1 MNVVLRRIPILP
13 PYRAFLTLLPG
24 LLGIGRRSWTL
35 LFALCLGAESALGQG
50 TLEVSKS
57 IQGGLTSVTSG
68 TEYTYILNYRYAS
81 QTQNGQNVKLEDNLD
96 PDLSWTAAE
105 VVMGG
110 STHIASM
117 AYTAATGKAVWTF
130 VNPLPAGSSGQL
142 TLKVRFKSGVTP
154 NGTVATN
161 SVVMTANNASTVH
174 SSTVSISA
182 TAAYLQTALKT
193 RSSGGTPGF
202 NTVYTVAIRN
212 PSGGTVGALALTNAT
227 VVDTLPVGA
236 EFVSASGGGTYSAG
250 THQVT
255 WANVTAAVGSNN
267 SGFSQTV
274 TVRYPTPTFSVGQ
287 NVCNDMTV
295 TGTAVGLVP
304 VSLSDQECNLLIN
317 ATPAITSFSKTSTDT
332 TPEVGQN
339 FDYRITFSN
348 TGSVP
353 VTNYVI
359 EDPVPSKLTVT
370 QVRAVLVTGNVN
382 TRVFYERSDNPGA
395 WVEFS
400 GSPATV
406 STNINAPTLPGGIWI
421 NRLRWELGTLPQ
433 GYVSP
438 TGSSSVRYAA
448 TVLSTDRLGNP
459 VVVGGT
465 FTNCATMAYSF
476 NSTNYAGTNCVT
488 STIVG
493 PVGVFA
499 NPEALK
505 SMTGTFVPGAEIP
518 ITLTVR
524 NRSGCTDGLVNPVI
538 ADLLPTQL
546 EYVAGS
552 ATASGLASPTS
563 VEPQVLP
570 NYGTSGRT
578 LLRWTYNATLPA
590 ATTAPAGNK
599 DASVSFRAKV
609 KAGTLPAIYSNT
621 NRAFVGG
628 WANTGS
634 VTIQSSTQDVFDVD
648 GDGSTVD
655 QVAQSSA
662 TSFTIGSSASLDS
675 YKYVKGQLDA
685 DWSRYPVSGRTSP
698 GGTADYRL
706 VVQNSG
712 NVTLTNLAIV
722 DILPAVADTG
732 VVDLSSRLSEWTPFL
747 AGPVSAP
754 SGVTVYYSTAMNP
767 QRDDMGD
774 PDPFPAGST
783 APNWSA
789 VPPSDITT
797 VRSVRFD
804 FGTRVLAPLDQFE
817 LRWPMR
823 APVDSPT
830 GGEIAWNSFGVV
842 ARRLDNSLLL
852 LPTEP
857 IKVGIS
863 VEPIQPAGY
872 GSFVWLDTDRDGL
885 QDSGEPG
892 LDGVRVE
899 LYRDD
904 GDGIA
909 NPAVDTFVG
918 FTLTSGG
925 GQYVFSFLPAGT
937 YFAVFHRPPTYSTSA
952 ANAGSSDEE
961 DSDGVP
967 GTLHGLAV
975 TVTPLTELVLG
986 EIDLSWDQ
994 GFYQPAVPVAAVG
1007 NYVWFDED
1015 ADGGQDEASANG
1027 LNGVT
1032 VRLYNGSAVLQGTTT
1047 TANDANGNPG
1057 FYLFDGLTPGSY
1069 QIEFVLPNGFTFTT
1083 RGPTGSSDT
1092 IDSDPD
1098 TTLGR
1103 TEVFSLSAGAY
1114 DASWDAGMRLPTGIL
1129 SLGDRVWID
1138 ANGNGI
1144 YEPGLGEVGVDGVIL
1159 NLYRDMDD
1167 NGLLTPGT
1175 DQFFATTTTF
1185 TRTGAPG
1192 YYAFANLP
1200 AGAYVVQVDPANLI
1214 GGGALANTQST
1225 TGNGT
1230 APDPDNNVNDDDQGE
1245 PMVGQGVVS
1254 QAILLAT
1261 GTEPGT
1267 DGNDNPTLDFGFLV
1281 PAALGNRVWLDLDND
1296 GLFEPGDGETGING
1310 VAVELYFDANHD
1322 GDFADAGETTP
1333 FATTATANSAGADG
1347 IYGFASLAPGS
1358 YYVRLPSPPTASP
1371 LSSTVSDPADN
1382 REDNDDNGAQTESG
1396 QPVSSPVIA
1405 LGSGETDDTI
1415 DFGLLGGLD
1424 FGDLEDGAAG
1434 TAPGNYRTRLADG
1447 GPFHRVFPGGGFRLG
1462 ASIDAEGGG
1471 LQNGSATADDAA
1483 DTGAADDEDGVAPPA
1498 GTLLTGTTRPVAVT
1512 LGANTP
1518 AFTAYLNLWID
1529 YNGDGD
1535 FDDAV
1540 GGESEWVAANT
1551 VLTEPGVTQVMMRIP
1566 SSALV
1571 EAPVGLRVRLSNIP
1585 LSGADG
1591 DGGYGEVEDQLL
1603 VFTESHAN
1611 PTLALV
1617 TDLEARRFAERAI
1630 VGWRTAHEAGSLAFQ
1645 LVRLEP
1651 VTDAWVVVNTEPLPA
1666 SGNPAGAGYRVVDPG
1681 VDAGQTVTY
1690 AVVEFDDSGSRIQHG
1705 PFVVEVQADSGGG
1718 PDKPPV
1724 DSHPTAGADGQTGSG
1739 VITGA
1744 TPVTARPAGSG
1755 PAGAG
1760 GSQTSPG
1767 STGGSSGGSTVL
1779 PSLAA
1784 YLKVPVGGAGMHF
1797 VSTRELM
1804 RVSGRPESFWLDLLR
1819 RQVVGLSL
1827 GGRQVPLLMAEGG
1840 AGIFFY
1846 GEAPKSLFA
1855 SQRWY
1860 WLTGQPNLV
1869 VPTVDGGSPSE
1880 PGLLAHRAR
1889 LDAEEDRLAVTVLT
1903 TDPSADYWMWRK
1915 LGTLAGMESEVSF
1928 PVSLPDLEAAGLD
1941 GLARVAIGLH
1951 GGDAGT
1957 RRVTATL
1964 VNGLGTTPLGSVTW
1978 AGKVPAT
1985 LDVRVAAAGLVA
1997 GENTLVV
2004 RAERPEPGQVSVVYL
2019 DKYSV
2024 SYPATPRASA
2034 GRLFLGA
2041 EADGVHTVSG
2051 FVSRDA
2057 TVLDVSE
2064 PERPARLTGVTV
2076 TGGEGDWSA
2085 SFVAQA
2091 GHRYLAFEPAGAI
2104 AVSGLGSALRPSLEM
2119 SRNRAQ
2125 YVILTPSAL
2134 AEPARELAEYRKGQ
2148 GLSTLVLTLAHVAD
2162 EFGGGVVSPEAIRRF
2177 LQAAL
2182 SKWAVPPRYVLLFG
2196 DGTYDYRDLGGQHD
2210 NLMPPEMLP
2219 TGWGLYASD
2228 ALGGDVDGDGRVDVS
2243 VGRLPVGTVEQGYQ
2257 MVAKIRNQE
2266 RMLGTSPRR
2275 ALLVA
2280 DQPDTAGNFTAAEES
2295 IRALVEPALATS
2307 TAYRSELG
2315 GATAVQRR
2323 ILEALSADLD
2333 WMDYAG
2339 HGGHDRLGVSGYLRT
2354 GDVALLGNAG
2364 KRLPVVTAMT
2374 CAVGNFAVPGNDPLG
2389 ESLVLAA
2396 DRGAIAVWA
2405 PSGLSL
2411 DAAAQ
2416 VLNREFAR
2424 RLAGAP
2430 AGARLGDLIRESM
2443 RAYREA
2449 RGPTEILA
2457 IYNLLGDPALLVR

>member
-1 MNVVLRRIPILP
+1 MNAVPRRIPIAP
-13 PYRAFLTLLPG
+13 PGPAILTLLLRRPG
-24 LLGIGRRSWTL
+24 LGHPIWIL
-35 LFALCLGAESALGQG
+35 LLALTLGAGSAVGQG

-57 IQGGLTSVTSG
+57 IQGELTSVTSG

-81 QTQNGQNVKLEDNLD
+81 QTQNGDNVKLEDNLD

-110 STHIASM
+110 STHIAGM

-142 TLKVRFKSGVTP
+142 TLKVRFKNGITP

-161 SVVMTANNASTVH
+161 SVVMTANNAPTVH
-174 SSTVSISA
+174 SAPVSITA
-182 TAAYLQTALKT
+182 TASYLQTALKT

-212 PSGGTVGALALTNAT
+212 PTGGTVGALALTNAT
-227 VVDTLPVGA
+227 VVDLLPAGA
-236 EFVSASGGGTYSAG
+236 EFVSATGGGTYDSLN
-250 THQVT
+250 HRVT
-255 WANVTAAVGSNN
+255 WSNVTAAVGSNN

-274 TVRYPTPTFSVGQ
+274 TIRYPTATFSVGQ

-295 TGTAVGLVP
+295 TGNAIGLVP
-304 VSLSDQECNLLIN
+304 VSLSDQECNLLIA
-317 ATPAITSFSKTSTDT
+317 ATPAITSFTKSSTDA
-332 TPEVGQN
+332 TPEVSQN

-353 VTNYVI
+353 VDNYVL
-359 EDPVPSKLTVT
+359 EDPVPSTVTVT
-370 QVRAVLVTGNVN
+370 QVRAVLVTGNTT
-382 TRVFYERSDNPGA
+382 TRVRYERSDDPGV
-395 WVEFS
+395 WVDFT
-400 GSPATV
+400 GSPATASV
-406 STNINAPTLPGGIWI
+406 NLNAPTLPGGVWI
-421 NRLRWELGTLPQ
+421 SRLRWDLGTIPQ
-433 GYVSP
+433 GYTAPS
-438 TGSSSVRYAA
+438 GASSIRYAA
-448 TVLSTDRLGNP
+448 TVLATDRLGAA
-459 VVVGGT
+459 VAVGRS
-465 FTNCATMAYSF
+465 FTNCVTMAYTYS
-476 NSTNYAGTNCVT
+476 SSNYGGTNCVT
-488 STIVG
+488 STVVG
-493 PVGVFA
+493 LFA

-505 SMTGTFVPGAEIP
+505 TMSGTYVPGAEIP
-518 ITLTVR
+518 VTLTVR
-524 NRSGCTDGLVNPVI
+524 NRSGCTDGLVSPVL
-538 ADLLPTQL
+538 ADLVPNQL

-552 ATASGLASPTS
+552 ATASGLATPTS
-563 VEPQVLP
+563 IEPQVLP

-590 ATTAPAGNK
+590 ATAAPAGNK
-599 DASVSFRAKV
+599 DASVSFRLRV
-609 KAGTLPAIYSNT
+609 KAGTAPATYSST

-634 VTIQSSTQDVFDVD
+634 VTIQSATVDVFDVD
-648 GDGSTVD
+648 GDGSKTD
-655 QVAQSSA
+655 QIAQSTAS
-662 TSFTIGSSASLDS
+662 SFTVGSSASLDS

-722 DILPAVADTG
+722 DILPGVADTG

-747 AGPVSAP
+747 AGPVTAP
-754 SGVTVYYSTAMNP
+754 SGVTVYYSTAPNP

-783 APNWSA
+783 APGWSA

-842 ARRLDNSLLL
+842 ARRLDNSLSL

-872 GSFVWLDTDRDGL
+872 GSFVWSDTDRDGL

-909 NPAVDTFVG
+909 NPDVDTFVS

-937 YFAVFHRPPTYSTSA
+937 YFAVFYRPPTYSTST

-961 DSDGVP
+961 DSDGAP

-986 EIDLSWDQ
+986 EIDLTWDQ

-1007 NYVWFDED
+1007 NYVWFDEN
-1015 ADGGQDEASANG
+1015 ADGEQDEAAANG

-1032 VRLYNGSAVLQGTTT
+1032 VELYDGSGVLQGSTT

-1057 FYLFDGLTPGSY
+1057 FYLFDGLTPGTY
-1069 QIEFVLPNGFTFTT
+1069 QIGFVVPNGVDFTT
-1083 RGPTGSSDT
+1083 QGPTGSADP

-1103 TEVFSLSAGAY
+1103 TEVFSLAGGSY
-1114 DASWDAGMRLPTGIL
+1114 DPSRDAGLRLPTGNL

-1144 YEPGLGEVGVDGVIL
+1144 YEPGLGESGVDGVVL
-1159 NLYRDMDD
+1159 NLYRDLDD
-1167 NGLLTPGT
+1167 NGVLSPGT

-1185 TRTGAPG
+1185 TRAGAPG

-1200 AGAYVVQVDPANLI
+1200 AGAFVVQVDAANFI
-1214 GGGALANTQST
+1214 GGGALAGAQST
-1225 TGNGT
+1225 SGNGT
-1230 APDPDNNVNDDDQGE
+1230 APDPDNDVDDDDQGE

-1254 QAILLAT
+1254 RAILLAA
-1261 GTEPGT
+1261 GTEPG
-1267 DGNDNPTLDFGFLV
+1267 DAGNDNPTLDFGFVV
-1281 PAALGNRVWLDLDND
+1281 PAALGNRVWLDLDDD
-1296 GLFEPGDGETGING
+1296 GSFEPGDAETGLNG

-1322 GDFADAGETTP
+1322 GDFADSGEGTP
-1333 FATTATANSAGADG
+1333 FATTVTANVAGADG
-1347 IYGFASLAPGS
+1347 IYGFASLAPGN
-1358 YYVRLPSPPTASP
+1358 YYVRLPSPPSTAP

-1382 REDNDDNGAQTESG
+1382 REDNDDNGAQADSG
-1396 QPVSSPVIA
+1396 QPISSPVIA

-1415 DFGLLGGLD
+1415 DFGLLDGLD
-1424 FGDLEDGAAG
+1424 FGDLEDGGAG
-1434 TAPGNYRTRLADG
+1434 TAPGDHRTRLADG
-1447 GPFHRVFPGGGFRLG
+1447 GPFHRVYPGGGFRLG
-1462 ASIDAEGGG
+1462 GTVDVEGGG
-1471 LQNGSATADDAA
+1471 LQNGSATADDTS
-1483 DTGAADDEDGVAPPA
+1483 DTGAADDEDGVSPPA
-1498 GTLLTGTTRPVAVT
+1498 GTLLTGTSRPVTVT

-1518 AFTAYLNLWID
+1518 DFTAYLNLWVD

-1535 FDDAV
+1535 FDDTV
-1540 GGESEWVAANT
+1540 GGESEWVTANQ
-1551 VLTEPGVTQVMMRIP
+1551 VLTEIGTTQVMMRIP
-1566 SSALV
+1566 SSARV
-1571 EAPVGLRVRLSNIP
+1571 EAPVGLRTRLSNIP
-1585 LSGADG
+1585 LGSPDG

-1603 VFTESHAN
+1603 VFTQSFAG
-1611 PTLALV
+1611 PTLALIVDVEAHAV
-1617 TDLEARRFAERAI
+1617 TGRSI
-1630 VGWRTAHEAGSLAFQ
+1630 VEWRTAHEAGSVAFQ
-1645 LVRLEP
+1645 VLRQDP
-1651 VTDAWVVVNTEPLPA
+1651 TTDSWLAVNEEPLAA
-1666 SGNPAGAGYRVVDPG
+1666 SGNPAGAGYRIIDPG
-1681 VDAGQTVTY
+1681 VQAGQNVTY
-1690 AVVEFDDSGSRIQHG
+1690 AILELDDSGNQIRHG
-1705 PFVVEVQADSGGG
+1705 PFPVEVLGENASEPG
-1718 PDKPPV
+1718 KPSV
-1724 DSHPTAGADGQTGSG
+1724 DSHSASGADGQPVNT
-1739 VITGA
+1739 VISEA
-1744 TPVTARPAGSG
+1744 TRVTVRPAGSG
-1755 PAGAG
+1755 SGAASGPPTSAGSAG
-1760 GSQTSPG
+1760 GT
-1767 STGGSSGGSTVL
+1767 STGTTVM

-1784 YLKVPVGGAGMHF
+1784 YIKVPVADAGVHF
-1797 VSTRELM
+1797 IPTAELM
-1804 RVSGRPESFWLDLLR
+1804 RVTGRPESFWLDLLR
-1819 RQVVGLSL
+1819 RQAVGLSID
-1827 GGRQVPLLMAEGG
+1827 GRQVPLLMAENG
-1840 AGIFFY
+1840 AGVFFY
-1846 GEAPKSLFA
+1846 GEAPRNLF
-1855 SQRWY
+1855 SSHRWY
-1860 WLTGQPNLV
+1860 WLTGLPNLA
-1869 VPTVDGGSPSE
+1869 PALLDGGSPAL
-1880 PGLLAHRAR
+1880 PGTLAHRAR
-1889 LDAEEDRLAVTVLT
+1889 LDAEEDRLPVTVLT
-1903 TDPSADYWMWRK
+1903 SDPAADYWMWRK
-1915 LGTLAGMESEVSF
+1915 LGTLAGVDSETSF
-1928 PVSLPDLEAAGLD
+1928 PISTPDLLPAGLD
-1941 GLARVAIGLH
+1941 GTARLTLGLH
-1951 GGDAGT
+1951 GGDTGT
-1957 RRVTATL
+1957 RRITATL
-1964 VNGLGTTPLGSVTW
+1964 VNALGNTPLGSVTW
-1978 AGKVPAT
+1978 SGKVPMRLEASF
-1985 LDVRVAAAGLVA
+1985 AASSLVA
-1997 GENTLVV
+1997 GANTLVV
-2004 RAERPEPGQVSVVYL
+2004 RAERPEPGLVSVAYL
-2019 DKYSV
+2019 DQYSLA
-2024 SYPATPRASA
+2024 YPAAPRASA
-2034 GRLFLGA
+2034 GRAFLDA
-2041 EADGVHTVSG
+2041 EADGVLGVSG
-2051 FVSRDA
+2051 FATPDA
-2057 TVLDVSE
+2057 TVLDITE
-2064 PERPARLTGVTV
+2064 PDRPALLTRVTV
-2076 TGGEGDWSA
+2076 AGGAGDWSA
-2085 SFVAQA
+2085 GFVAQA

-2104 AVSGLGSALRPSLEM
+2104 AVSGLGTALRPSLEM

-2125 YVILTPSAL
+2125 YLIITPTAL
-2134 AEPARELAEYRKGQ
+2134 AEPARELAEYRRSQ
-2148 GLSTLVLTLAHVAD
+2148 GLTTLVFTLTHVAD

-2177 LQAAL
+2177 LRAAVT
-2182 SKWAVPPRYVLLFG
+2182 KWAVPPRYVLLFG
-2196 DGTYDYRDLGGQHD
+2196 DGSYDYRDLGGLHD

-2266 RMLGTSPRR
+2266 RLLGTSPQR

-2280 DQPDTAGNFTAAEES
+2280 DQPDTAGNFTAAAES
-2295 IRALVEPALATS
+2295 IRAVVEPALATT
-2307 TAYRSELG
+2307 TAYRAELG
-2315 GATAVQRR
+2315 GAGAVQRR
-2323 ILEALSADLD
+2323 ILEALSGDLD
-2333 WMDYAG
+2333 WLDYAG

-2354 GDVALLGNAG
+2354 ADVPALGNAG
-2364 KRLPVVTAMT
+2364 RRLPVVTAMT

-2389 ESLVLAA
+2389 EQLVLAA

-2411 DAAAQ
+2411 DAQAQ
-2416 VLNREFAR
+2416 VLNRQFAR
-2424 RLAGAP
+2424 RLATAA
-2430 AGARLGDLIRESM
+2430 AGTRLGDLVRESM
-2443 RAYREA
+2443 RAYREEGGQA
-2449 RGPTEILA
+2449 EFLA